1 MKRSAW
7 RYLWTSVDIRNKLL
21 ITLALLILYRF
32 AANIPVP
39 GINRDV
45 IASIFTQQSAASS
58 LLGVFDMLSGGTLSN
73 FSILAMGVYPYITA
87 QIIIQLLVPIIPS
100 LERRMSENPKE
111 GRKLME
117 KWTILLTI
125 PMGTL
130 SALGQIQLFNQ
141 LTTSGSI
148 LNYTFGLG
156 GGNLIP
162 TLTTVVS
169 MVGGTMLGIWLG
181 ELISEYGIPNQG
193 LSLIIFSGIVS
204 RIPNNIYSIIISGQ
218 SVVFLLALIAIILL
232 LTIFVII
239 FVQQGRRNVPVL
251 FPGRR
256 VGNRMSMPVKSN
268 LPLMINLAGM
278 IPLIFAQTILSLP
291 GIIAQFFINS
301 KTEWVANVANWL
313 QTTFNTSSVW
323 YLVIYFFFVLL
334 LTFFYTEVLFE
345 QQNYGENLKRQG
357 AQIPGVVRGA
367 ATQKYLTKVQRRI
380 TLVGALFLA
389 VVATMPYIFNFIL
402 PANIGSSLFLV
413 SASGLIIVVGV
424 VRDTFN
430 IIETELKLH
439 GYDEKLIKGLSER
452 KCQNSTFCWAR
463 PEREKVLRLLSLRR
477 NVAFPMFPPA
487 IFSGRIWKIKPR
499 LVSRQNSIWKKASW
513 YRTRSQLAW
522 YRIAYCSRTAKMA
535 LCWMVFRAHRR
546 RQMHWLHSF

>member
-7 RYLWTSVDIRNKLL
+7 RYLWTSVDIRKKLL

-45 IASIFTQQSAASS
+45 IASIFQQQGAASS
-58 LLGVFDMLSGGTLSN
+58 LLGVFDLLSGGTLSN

-87 QIIIQLLVPIIPS
+87 QIIIQLLIPIIPS
-100 LERRMSENPKE
+100 LERRMQENPKE

-117 KWTILLTI
+117 KWTVLLTI
-125 PMGTL
+125 PMGAL

-141 LTTSGSI
+141 LTTGGSI
-148 LNYTFGLG
+148 LNYQFGFTG
-156 GGNLIP
+156 ANLLP
-162 TLTTVVS
+162 TLTTLIS
-169 MVGGTMLGIWLG
+169 MIGGTMLGIWLG
-181 ELISEYGIPNQG
+181 ELISEYGVPNQG
-193 LSLIIFSGIVS
+193 LSLIIFAGIVS
-204 RIPNNIYSIIISGQ
+204 RIPANLYSLIISGQ
-218 SVVFLLALIAIILL
+218 SVAILLALMAVILAV
-232 LTIFVII
+232 TIFAII

-256 VGNRMSMPVKSN
+256 VGNRMSMPVRSN

-291 GIIAQFFINS
+291 AILSQFFINS
-301 KTEWVANVANWL
+301 KTEWIANFASGM
-313 QTTFNTSSVW
+313 QRTFSPTSIW
-323 YLVIYFFFVLL
+323 YIVIYFFFVLL

-345 QQNYGENLKRQG
+345 QQNYGESLKKQG

-367 ATQKYLTKVQRRI
+367 ATQRYLNRVQRRI

-389 VVATMPYIFNFIL
+389 SVATMPYVLQITL
-402 PANIGSSLFLV
+402 PPNIGSNLFLV

-439 GYDEKLIKGLSER
+439 GYDESLIKG
-452 KCQNSTFCWAR
+452 
-463 PEREKVLRLLSLRR
+463 
-477 NVAFPMFPPA
+477 
-487 IFSGRIWKIKPR
+487 
-499 LVSRQNSIWKKASW
+499 
-513 YRTRSQLAW
+513 
-522 YRIAYCSRTAKMA
+522 
-535 LCWMVFRAHRR
+535 
-546 RQMHWLHSF
+546 

>member
-7 RYLWTSVDIRNKLL
+7 RYLWTSVDIRKKLL

-45 IASIFTQQSAASS
+45 IASIFQQQGAASS
-58 LLGVFDMLSGGTLSN
+58 LLGVFDLLSGGTLSN

-87 QIIIQLLVPIIPS
+87 QIIIQLLIPIIPS
-100 LERRMSENPKE
+100 LERRMQENPKE

-117 KWTILLTI
+117 KWTVLLTI
-125 PMGTL
+125 PMGAL

-141 LTTSGSI
+141 LTTGGSI
-148 LNYTFGLG
+148 LNYQFGFTG
-156 GGNLIP
+156 ANLLP
-162 TLTTVVS
+162 TLTTLIS
-169 MVGGTMLGIWLG
+169 MIGGTMLGIWLG
-181 ELISEYGIPNQG
+181 ELISEYGVPNQG
-193 LSLIIFSGIVS
+193 LSLIIFAGIVS
-204 RIPNNIYSIIISGQ
+204 RIPANLYSLIISGQ
-218 SVVFLLALIAIILL
+218 SVAILLTLMAIILAV
-232 LTIFVII
+232 TIFAII
-239 FVQQGRRNVPVL
+239 YVQQGRRNVPVL

-256 VGNRMSMPVKSN
+256 VGNRMSMPVRSN

-291 GIIAQFFINS
+291 AILSQFFINS
-301 KTEWVANVANWL
+301 KTEWIANFSAGM
-313 QTTFNTSSVW
+313 QRTFSPTSIW
-323 YLVIYFFFVLL
+323 YIVIYFFFVLL

-345 QQNYGENLKRQG
+345 QQNYGESLKKQG

-367 ATQKYLTKVQRRI
+367 ATQRYLNRVQRRI

-389 VVATMPYIFNFIL
+389 LVATMPYVLQITL
-402 PANIGSSLFLV
+402 PPNIGSNLFLV

-439 GYDEKLIKGLSER
+439 GYDENLIKG
-452 KCQNSTFCWAR
+452 
-463 PEREKVLRLLSLRR
+463 
-477 NVAFPMFPPA
+477 
-487 IFSGRIWKIKPR
+487 
-499 LVSRQNSIWKKASW
+499 
-513 YRTRSQLAW
+513 
-522 YRIAYCSRTAKMA
+522 
-535 LCWMVFRAHRR
+535 
-546 RQMHWLHSF
+546 

>member
-7 RYLWTSVDIRNKLL
+7 RYLWTSVDIRKKIL
-21 ITLALLILYRF
+21 ITIGILILYRF

-45 IASIFTQQSAASS
+45 IASIFQQQSPASS

-100 LERRMSENPKE
+100 LQRRMESNPKE

-117 KWTILLTI
+117 KWTVLLTI

-141 LTTSGSI
+141 LTSSGSI
-148 LNYTFGLG
+148 LNYTFGFSN
-156 GGNLIP
+156 GNTIP

-204 RIPNNIYSIIISGQ
+204 RIPSNLYSIIISGQ
-218 SVVFLLALIAIILL
+218 NVALLLILMAIILG

-301 KTEWVANVANWL
+301 NTPWLANLANWL
-313 QTTFNTSSVW
+313 QNTFNTGSVW
-323 YLVIYFFFVLL
+323 YVVIYFVFVVL

-357 AQIPGVVRGA
+357 AQIPGVVRGV
-367 ATQKYLTKVQRRI
+367 ATQNYLNRVQRRI

-389 VVATMPYIFNFIL
+389 VVATIPYVFGLIL
-402 PANIGSSLFLV
+402 PANIGNSIFLV

-439 GYDEKLIKGLSER
+439 GYDEKLIKG
-452 KCQNSTFCWAR
+452 
-463 PEREKVLRLLSLRR
+463 
-477 NVAFPMFPPA
+477 
-487 IFSGRIWKIKPR
+487 
-499 LVSRQNSIWKKASW
+499 
-513 YRTRSQLAW
+513 
-522 YRIAYCSRTAKMA
+522 
-535 LCWMVFRAHRR
+535 
-546 RQMHWLHSF
+546 

>member
-1 MKRSAW
+1 MKKSAW
-7 RYLWTSVDIRNKLL
+7 RYLWTSVDIRKKLL

-39 GINRDV
+39 GINRGV
-45 IASIFTQQSAASS
+45 IAGIFQQQGPASS
-58 LLGVFDMLSGGTLSN
+58 LLGVFDLLSGGTLSN

-87 QIIIQLLVPIIPS
+87 QIIIQLLIPIIPS
-100 LERRMSENPKE
+100 LERRMKDNPRE

-117 KWTILLTI
+117 RWTILLTI
-125 PMGTL
+125 PMAAL

-141 LTTSGSI
+141 LTTGGSI
-148 LNYTFGLG
+148 LNYQFGLTG
-156 GGNLIP
+156 TSLLP
-162 TLTTVVS
+162 TLTTLIS
-169 MVGGTMLGIWLG
+169 MIGGTMLGIWLG

-193 LSLIIFSGIVS
+193 LSLIIFAGIVS
-204 RIPNNIYSIIISGQ
+204 RIPINIYSMFISGE
-218 SVVFLLALIAIILL
+218 SVVLILGLMAVVLG
-232 LTIFVII
+232 LTIFAII
-239 FVQQGRRNVPVL
+239 IVQQGRRNVPVL

-268 LPLMINLAGM
+268 LPLMVNLAGM

-301 KTEWVANVANWL
+301 QTTWLANMAGWL
-313 QTTFNTSSVW
+313 QTTFNPNSIW
-323 YLVIYFFFVLL
+323 YIIVFFFFVLL

-345 QQNYGENLKRQG
+345 QQDYGQNLKRQG

-367 ATQKYLTKVQRRI
+367 PTQAYLSKVQRRI

-389 VVATMPYIFNFIL
+389 VVATIPYLFQIAL
-402 PANIGSSLFLV
+402 PPTIGANLFLV

-439 GYDEKLIKGLSER
+439 GYDDSLIRG
-452 KCQNSTFCWAR
+452 
-463 PEREKVLRLLSLRR
+463 
-477 NVAFPMFPPA
+477 
-487 IFSGRIWKIKPR
+487 
-499 LVSRQNSIWKKASW
+499 
-513 YRTRSQLAW
+513 
-522 YRIAYCSRTAKMA
+522 
-535 LCWMVFRAHRR
+535 
-546 RQMHWLHSF
+546 

>member
-7 RYLWTSVDIRNKLL
+7 RYLWTSVDIRKKLL

-45 IASIFTQQSAASS
+45 IASIFQQQGAASS
-58 LLGVFDMLSGGTLSN
+58 LLGVFDLLSGGTLSN

-87 QIIIQLLVPIIPS
+87 QIIIQLLIPIIPS
-100 LERRMSENPKE
+100 LERRMQENPKE

-117 KWTILLTI
+117 KWTVLLTI
-125 PMGTL
+125 PMGAL

-141 LTTSGSI
+141 LTTGGSI
-148 LNYTFGLG
+148 LNYQFGFTGASL
-156 GGNLIP
+156 LP
-162 TLTTVVS
+162 TLTTLIS
-169 MVGGTMLGIWLG
+169 MIGGTMLGIWLG
-181 ELISEYGIPNQG
+181 ELISEYGVPNQG
-193 LSLIIFSGIVS
+193 LSLIIFAGIVS
-204 RIPNNIYSIIISGQ
+204 RIPANLFSLIISGQ
-218 SVVFLLALIAIILL
+218 SVAILLTLMAIILAV
-232 LTIFVII
+232 TIFAII
-239 FVQQGRRNVPVL
+239 YVQQGRRNVPVL

-256 VGNRMSMPVKSN
+256 VGNRMSMPVRSN

-291 GIIAQFFINS
+291 AILSQFFINS
-301 KTEWVANVANWL
+301 KTEWIANFSAGM
-313 QTTFNTSSVW
+313 QRTFSPTSIW
-323 YLVIYFFFVLL
+323 YIVIYFFFVLL

-345 QQNYGENLKRQG
+345 QQNYGESLKKQG

-367 ATQKYLTKVQRRI
+367 ATQRYLNRVQRRI

-389 VVATMPYIFNFIL
+389 SVATMPYILQITL
-402 PANIGSSLFLV
+402 PPNIGSNLFLV

-439 GYDEKLIKGLSER
+439 GYDENLIKG
-452 KCQNSTFCWAR
+452 
-463 PEREKVLRLLSLRR
+463 
-477 NVAFPMFPPA
+477 
-487 IFSGRIWKIKPR
+487 
-499 LVSRQNSIWKKASW
+499 
-513 YRTRSQLAW
+513 
-522 YRIAYCSRTAKMA
+522 
-535 LCWMVFRAHRR
+535 
-546 RQMHWLHSF
+546 

>member
-7 RYLWTSVDIRNKLL
+7 RYLWTSADIRKKLL
-21 ITLALLILYRF
+21 ITLALLILYRL

-45 IASIFTQQSAASS
+45 IASIFQQQSAASN
-58 LLGVFDMLSGGTLSN
+58 LLNVFDMLSGGTLSN

-100 LERRMSENPKE
+100 LERRMRENPKE

-117 KWTILLTI
+117 RWTIFLTI

-130 SALGQIQLFNQ
+130 SALGQIQLFRQ

-148 LNYTFGLG
+148 LNYTFGFAEG
-156 GGNLIP
+156 GTLP
-162 TLTTVVS
+162 TLTTVIS

-193 LSLIIFSGIVS
+193 LSLIIFAGIVS
-204 RIPNNIYSIIISGQ
+204 RIPNNILSIIVSGQ
-218 SVVFLLALIAIILL
+218 SVAFLLILMAIVLA

-256 VGNRMSMPVKSN
+256 IGNRMSMPVKSN

-301 KTEWVANVANWL
+301 KTTWLANIANWL
-313 QTTFNTSSVW
+313 QSTFNTNSVW
-323 YLVIYFFFVLL
+323 YMIIYFFFVLL

-357 AQIPGVVRGA
+357 AQIPGVIRGA
-367 ATQKYLTKVQRRI
+367 PTQKYLTRVQRRI

-389 VVATMPYIFNFIL
+389 VVATMPYIFSLVL
-402 PANIGSSLFLV
+402 PANIGSALFLV

-439 GYDEKLIKGLSER
+439 GYDEKLIKG
-452 KCQNSTFCWAR
+452 
-463 PEREKVLRLLSLRR
+463 
-477 NVAFPMFPPA
+477 
-487 IFSGRIWKIKPR
+487 
-499 LVSRQNSIWKKASW
+499 
-513 YRTRSQLAW
+513 
-522 YRIAYCSRTAKMA
+522 
-535 LCWMVFRAHRR
+535 
-546 RQMHWLHSF
+546 